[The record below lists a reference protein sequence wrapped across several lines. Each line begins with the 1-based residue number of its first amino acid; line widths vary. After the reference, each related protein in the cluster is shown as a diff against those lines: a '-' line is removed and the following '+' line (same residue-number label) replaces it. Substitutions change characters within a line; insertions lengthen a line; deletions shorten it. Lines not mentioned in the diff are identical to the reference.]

1 MKSWSCIGTS
11 INFVLRN
18 VKFHVQWSWLTQV
31 HINVYS
37 KAYHPMV
44 QKSLWCMVRCFW
56 QKKLPRFW
64 GHKIRIHIPSF
75 LWSKKQSNVKNTENC
90 ALCACLMIR
99 IRMKYQIDQSSF
111 LLGSGSP
118 SIPVEC
124 MCESYKLTRKS
135 YQIETTQNK
144 WLCN

>member
-1 MKSWSCIGTS
+1 MKLTDASAHKCLLKGISSYGPKKVCDVWRVASDKKSFCDFCIG
-11 INFVLRN
+11 
-18 VKFHVQWSWLTQV
+18 
-31 HINVYS
+31 
-37 KAYHPMV
+37 
-44 QKSLWCMVRCFW
+44 
-56 QKKLPRFW
+56 

-75 LWSKKQSNVKNTENC
+75 LGSKKQSNVKNTENC

-144 WLCN
+144 

>member
-1 MKSWSCIGTS
+1 MKLTDASAHKCLLKGISSYGPKKVCDVWCVASDKKSFCDFGIG
-11 INFVLRN
+11 
-18 VKFHVQWSWLTQV
+18 
-31 HINVYS
+31 
-37 KAYHPMV
+37 
-44 QKSLWCMVRCFW
+44 
-56 QKKLPRFW
+56 

-75 LWSKKQSNVKNTENC
+75 LGSKKQSNVKNTENC

-144 WLCN
+144 

>member
-1 MKSWSCIGTS
+1 MTDASAHKCLLKGISSYGPKKVCDVWCVASDKKSFCGFCIG
-11 INFVLRN
+11 
-18 VKFHVQWSWLTQV
+18 
-31 HINVYS
+31 
-37 KAYHPMV
+37 
-44 QKSLWCMVRCFW
+44 
-56 QKKLPRFW
+56 

-75 LWSKKQSNVKNTENC
+75 LGSKKQSNVKNTENC

-144 WLCN
+144 

>member
-1 MKSWSCIGTS
+1 MKLTDASAHKCLLKGISSYGPKK
-11 INFVLRN
+11 FVMYGALLRTKKASAIFALE
-18 VKFHVQWSWLTQV
+18 VTKFGFIFRL
-31 HINVYS
+31 
-37 KAYHPMV
+37 
-44 QKSLWCMVRCFW
+44 
-56 QKKLPRFW
+56 
-64 GHKIRIHIPSF
+64 F
-75 LWSKKQSNVKNTENC
+75 LGQRSSVKNTENC

-144 WLCN
+144 

>member
-1 MKSWSCIGTS
+1 MKLTDASAHKCLLKGISSYGPKKFVMYGALLLTKKSFCDFCIG
-11 INFVLRN
+11 
-18 VKFHVQWSWLTQV
+18 
-31 HINVYS
+31 
-37 KAYHPMV
+37 
-44 QKSLWCMVRCFW
+44 
-56 QKKLPRFW
+56 

-75 LWSKKQSNVKNTENC
+75 LGSKKQSNVKNTENC

-111 LLGSGSP
+111 LVGSGSP

-144 WLCN
+144 

>member
-1 MKSWSCIGTS
+1 M
-11 INFVLRN
+11 
-18 VKFHVQWSWLTQV
+18 

-44 QKSLWCMVRCFW
+44 PKKVCDVWRVASDKKSFCDFCIG
-56 QKKLPRFW
+56 

-75 LWSKKQSNVKNTENC
+75 LGSKKQSNVKNTENC

-144 WLCN
+144 